1 MVFFKNG
8 VMSCIVLS
16 FCHSNVES
24 SFLEGRLIS
33 IPGLKN
39 IGRQFSV
46 QRRSVS
52 LQAVSKQKLS
62 LIDGPELSSLQSFL
76 FQEGTIEENPLNR
89 LPRGN
94 ENRNNVGF
102 MNIATGTIKDD
113 GRQVVGIVAPPG
125 SNIDNDEED
134 FVCLDEKTF
143 LFSDSI
149 ADIPTGVSEDDAIAT
164 LSASLTGVHCAIP
177 RLQRV
182 GGGDDSDGQ
191 VFGKVVVV
199 GGSDYAAFLAE

>member
-1 MVFFKNG
+1 MVFFRNG
-8 VMSCIVLS
+8 VFSCIVLL
-16 FCHSNVES
+16 FCYSHAES
-24 SFLEGRLIS
+24 SFLEGTFIS
-33 IPGLKN
+33 SPGLKK
-39 IGRQFSV
+39 IGKQFSHKK
-46 QRRSVS
+46 SVS

-76 FQEGTIEENPLNR
+76 FQEGTIDENPLKQIF
-89 LPRGN
+89 RGN
-94 ENRNNVGF
+94 NDRKVGF

-125 SNIDNDEED
+125 IDCDEGD
-134 FVCLDEKTF
+134 FVCLDDKTF

-149 ADIPTGVSEDDAIAT
+149 ADIPTGVSEDDAMAT
-164 LSASLTGVHCAIP
+164 LSASLAGVHCAIP
-177 RLQRV
+177 RLQKV

-191 VFGKVVVV
+191 VFGKVVIV